1 MHAFSNKES
10 GPRRLCERAM
20 LKYFFIIFVFLVLV
34 VIAMAGFRGHKFGQ
48 PPIEIFPDM
57 DRQPKVKAQTP
68 SNFFADRRAA
78 RQPVDGTV
86 PIGYAMP
93 MHKLV
98 DGSVGQ
104 ATGPYKQII
113 FSSSPN
119 YFDTGKMGGNWGSGI
134 PFEMS
139 PAAMQRGQ
147 QRYGIYCAVCH
158 GATGAGNGMAQK
170 FGLNTVQSLLQDRIR
185 VMSDGEIF
193 NTATHGK
200 NTMMGYGDRIQVTDR
215 WAIIAYLRA
224 LQKSQGGATLAD
236 VPTEERAQLEPR

>member
-1 MHAFSNKES
+1 
-10 GPRRLCERAM
+10 M
-20 LKYFFIIFVFLVLV
+20 LKYFFIIFIFLVLL
-34 VIAMAGFRGHKFGQ
+34 VIATAGFRGQKSGQ

-68 SNFFADRRAA
+68 SHFYADGRAA
-78 RQPVDGTV
+78 RPPVDGTV
-86 PIGYAMP
+86 PLGYSMP

-104 ATGPYKQII
+104 ATGPYQQII

-119 YFDTGKMGGNWGSGI
+119 YFDTGKMGENWGTGI
-134 PFEMS
+134 PFEVS
-139 PAAMQRGQ
+139 IAILRRGQ
-147 QRYGIYCAVCH
+147 QRFGIYCGVCH
-158 GATGAGNGMAQK
+158 GATGAGNGVAQK

-193 NTATHGK
+193 NTVTQGK
-200 NTMMGYGDRIQVTDR
+200 NTMMGYGDRIQVIDR

-236 VPTEERAQLEPR
+236 VPDEQRTQLESQ